1 MLRGRDNAAFLACA
15 LLLCTTGSAALAA
28 DKVATRKLRIESQP
42 AGAEVLGIGG
52 SIGYTPLTISERV
65 IYPNSYPD
73 DQADLYG
80 MVVLRRTGC
89 ETYRHRV
96 SLDDL
101 EHGLS
106 IALDCA
112 AGTVPAAQEAEEEPP
127 PQRAASDPRAGG
139 STDES
144 VSERRLRQLQ
154 VLQEL
159 LDEGLISAAEER
171 RIRRQLLD
179 AP

>member
-1 MLRGRDNAAFLACA
+1 MLHSRGNARFLVCVV
-15 LLLCTTGSAALAA
+15 LLCTAGRASLAA
-28 DKVATRKLRIESQP
+28 DEVATRKLHIESQP
-42 AGAEVLGIGG
+42 AGAEVLGISG

-80 MVVLRRTGC
+80 VIVLRRTGC

-96 SLDDL
+96 TLDDL
-101 EHGLS
+101 EQGLS

-112 AGTVPAAQEAEEEPP
+112 AGTVPAAHEAEVRPSQP
-127 PQRAASDPRAGG
+127 AAAAPRTSA
-139 STDES
+139 TDES

-159 LDEGLISAAEER
+159 LDEGLISATEER

>member
-1 MLRGRDNAAFLACA
+1 MRHGRGNAAFLTCA
-15 LLLCTTGSAALAA
+15 LLFCTTGSAALAA

-52 SIGYTPLTISERV
+52 SIGYTPLTVNERV

-73 DQADLYG
+73 DRADLYG
-80 MVVLRRTGC
+80 MVLLRRTGC

-96 SLDDL
+96 TLEDL
-101 EHGLS
+101 EQGLS

-112 AGTVPAAQEAEEEPP
+112 AGTVPAAQEAEEERP
-127 PQRAASDPRAGG
+127 PQRAASAPQTSA
-139 STDES
+139 TDES

-159 LDEGLISAAEER
+159 LDEGLISVAEER

>member
-1 MLRGRDNAAFLACA
+1 MLQSRGNARFLTCV
-15 LLLCTTGSAALAA
+15 LLLCTVGRASLAA
-28 DKVATRKLRIESQP
+28 DEVATRKLRIESQP

-52 SIGYTPLTISERV
+52 SIGYTPLTVSERV
-65 IYPNSYPD
+65 IYPNSYPN

-96 SLDDL
+96 TLDDL
-101 EHGLS
+101 EQGLS

-112 AGTVPAAQEAEEEPP
+112 TGTVPAAHEAEEARP
-127 PQRAASDPRAGG
+127 PQRAAPVPRTSA
-139 STDES
+139 TDES
-144 VSERRLRQLQ
+144 VPERRLRQLQ

-159 LDEGLISAAEER
+159 LDEGLISATEER